1 RGGRLGFALEA
12 GECLRVFGYVVRQ
25 EFQGYKAAELHIF
38 GFVDHPHATAAQL
51 LDDAVVRYG
60 LADHGLADTGAESY
74 VGGIRKSM
82 KPEKV
87 CWGSLSTTD
96 GSAPYAFRL
105 RLMASLASLSAVRRR
120 SVSRLSQS
128 CLPLA
133 RASSTFTFPF
143 LKYMR
148 TGIRVRPF
156 CWVLPI
162 SLRISSLCMSSLRVR
177 RGAWLWML
185 PCS

>member
-1 RGGRLGFALEA
+1 MDDLEKSGLLLACQRQFPVQPLQGHADLRHIGFEVYGFNGESRLGF
-12 GECLRVFGYVVRQ
+12 
-25 EFQGYKAAELHIF
+25 
-38 GFVDHPHATAAQL
+38 
-51 LDDAVVRYG
+51 
-60 LADHGLADTGAESY
+60 S
-74 VGGIRKSM
+74 
-82 KPEKV
+82 
-87 CWGSLSTTD
+87 GSRSHFLFLPR
-96 GSAPYAFRL
+96 A
-105 RLMASLASLSAVRRR
+105 MASLASLSAVRRR
-120 SVSRLSQS
+120 SVSRLSHS

-133 RASSTFTFPF
+133 RASSTFTLPF

-148 TGIRVRPF
+148 VGMRVSPF